1 MRNGQGKSPVS
12 EFLAEHETGLGIESL
27 QNKLQRYGAGKT
39 RALDMADYITDFQT
53 GKGKVGHPTEEQKQ
67 AKRIVSSMR
76 ECGGYLV
83 FRNYFEIDEVRLA
96 AACFCKKH
104 LLCPFCAMR
113 RGAKYLQVYHE
124 RLQLVLAENPRLRA
138 FMVTLTVKDGE
149 DLSERFTHLRSC
161 LKRYQE
167 QRRNAN
173 KGQKFVEYAKA
184 LGGVF
189 SIEVKRGSGSGLWH
203 PHVHM
208 IWLCENEP
216 DSVKLSQEWHTITG
230 DSYIVDVREFYG
242 ETVIDGFLEVFK
254 YALKF
259 SDMPHADNWEAFKT
273 LSGKRLVDNFGL
285 FRGVVVPDKLTD
297 DQYMDK
303 PYISMLYRFVRGSG
317 YNFIGQGTDNDVM
330 TLLNSGNKSA

>member
-1 MRNGQGKSPVS
+1 MNEKRKSPLS
-12 EFLAEHETGLGIESL
+12 DELGGLDNGLGIESL
-27 QNKLQRYGAGKT
+27 QTKLQRYGAGKM

-53 GKGKVGHPTEEQKQ
+53 GKGNVGHPSHEQKQ
-67 AKRIVSSMR
+67 AKRIASSMR

-83 FRNYFEIDEVRLA
+83 FRNYFEIDEVRLV

-149 DLSERFTHLRSC
+149 DLSERFMHLRGC
-161 LKRYQE
+161 LKRYQQ
-167 QRRNAN
+167 QRRDGARG
-173 KGQKFVEYAKA
+173 KRDSVEYNKA

-208 IWLCENEP
+208 IWLCETAP
-216 DSVKLSQEWHTITG
+216 DPFKLSQEWHSITG

-242 ETVIDGFLEVFK
+242 ETIIDGFLEVFK

-259 SDMPHADNWEAFKT
+259 SDMPHADNWEAFNT

-297 DQYMDK
+297 DQYADK
-303 PYISMLYRFVRGSG
+303 PYISMLYRFLRGSG
-317 YNFIGQGTDNDVM
+317 YNFVGQGTERDIFEF
-330 TLLNSGNKSA
+330 LNN